1 MLKSVVSLSVALAL
15 TACSPQNTQPESQ
28 APTAVTQ
35 QKELKSGVN
44 KENMD
49 LTADPGNDFFQ
60 YVNGTWVDNLEIPAD
75 KSSYGAF
82 TILRDESQDH
92 VMKIIKSSAEGDFA
106 DGTDEQK
113 VGDFY
118 RAYMD
123 TDTLNELGI
132 SPINADIEK
141 IEAITNYDELAAYFA
156 YAIRYGY
163 VTPFNVGQNADFKSP
178 ESYMIYTWQS
188 GLGLPERDYYFK
200 DDAKSQEIRDAY
212 VKHIETMFTL
222 AEFDAPSDNAQML
235 FDMESR
241 IAELHMKKEEVRNW
255 AANYNKVPVSDLSTL
270 MPNFPW
276 SLFLNEMELND
287 VDSLVFL
294 QTDFMKQMDTFIA
307 ETSLEDWK
315 VFLKW
320 GLLNASASRLSED
333 FDTANFN
340 FYSKTLRGVE
350 EPEPRWRRAVS
361 LSNAHVGEVIGKVYV
376 KQYFPPEAKE
386 RMTDMVSNLL
396 LAYKDSIEKLDWMTD
411 ETREQALDKLSKFT
425 VKIGYPDTWKDYSQ
439 LVVKGSD
446 LFGNLK
452 RSADVAYE
460 EMLKKQ
466 GGPVWKHEWGMTPQ
480 TVNAYYNPTA
490 NEIVFPAAILQPP
503 FFDMNAEDAVNYGGI
518 GAVIGHEIGHGFDD
532 AGSTF
537 DGDGALR
544 NWWTDT
550 DRQEFEART
559 AKLVEQ
565 FNEFEALPEL
575 FVNGE
580 YTLGE
585 NIGDLGGISIAL
597 KAYHLTLEGEEA
609 PVIDGYTGDQR
620 VFIGYGQV
628 WASKYRDEALRNQI
642 QTDTHSPT
650 KFRTNGALRNVP
662 EFYEAFDVTE
672 ENDLYLPPEERVKI
686 W

>member
-276 SLFLNEMELND
+276 SLFLNEMELDD
-287 VDSLVFL
+287 VDSIVFL
-294 QTDFMKQMDTFIA
+294 QTDFMKQMDTFIT

>member
-28 APTAVTQ
+28 APTAVSQ
-35 QKELKSGVN
+35 QQELKSGVN

-141 IEAITNYDELAAYFA
+141 IEDITNYDELAAYFA

-200 DDAKSQEIRDAY
+200 DDTKSQEIRDAY

-255 AANYNKVPVSDLSTL
+255 AANYNKVPVSELSTL

-276 SLFLNEMELND
+276 SLFLKKMELDD
-287 VDSLVFL
+287 VDSIVFL
-294 QTDFMKQMDTFIA
+294 QTDFMKQMDTFIT

-386 RMTDMVSNLL
+386 RMTEMVSNLL

-532 AGSTF
+532 SGSTF

>member
-200 DDAKSQEIRDAY
+200 DDTKSQEIRDAY

-276 SLFLNEMELND
+276 SLFLNEMELDD
-287 VDSLVFL
+287 VDSIVFL
-294 QTDFMKQMDTFIA
+294 QTDFMKQMDTFIT